1 MHLIMISDRRLT
13 VRQLLATR
21 YEELKRKLTRRL
33 GSAETAAEVLHE
45 TYLRLDGGVV
55 ELGRVR
61 NPGGLLYRIALNVA
75 MDGYRADA
83 RWLRR
88 AELQALTQVEED
100 RLTPERIV
108 LARSEIAMLE
118 AALTEMPARR
128 RAIFTAAL
136 VEDLPYRTIAARFGV
151 SVRLVER
158 EVRRALDHAGERLEK
173 AGAHGRPSRETSVE
187 KTTGKMSPAKANDE

>member
-1 MHLIMISDRRLT
+1 MVDDRRLT
-13 VRQLLATR
+13 LRQLLTVR
-21 YEELKRKLTRRL
+21 YEELKRKLARRL

-45 TYLRLDGGVV
+45 TYLRLDGAA

-75 MDGYRADA
+75 MDSYRADA

-88 AELQALTQVEED
+88 AELQALTHVQED

-108 LARSEIAMLE
+108 MARSEIAMLE

-136 VEDLPYRTIAARFGV
+136 VEDLPYRTIASRFGV
-151 SVRLVER
+151 SVRHVER
-158 EVRRALDHAGERLEK
+158 EVRRALDHAGARLEK
-173 AGAHGRPSRETSVE
+173 AESDAPLLRETPI
-187 KTTGKMSPAKANDE
+187 KKATGK

>member
-1 MHLIMISDRRLT
+1 MVDDRLLSL
-13 VRQLLATR
+13 RQLLTTR

-45 TYLRLDGGVV
+45 TYLRLDGVV

-75 MDGYRADA
+75 IDGYRADA

-88 AELQALTQVEED
+88 AELEALTRGEED
-100 RLTPERIV
+100 PLTPERIV
-108 LARSEIAMLE
+108 LARSEIATLE
-118 AALTEMPARR
+118 AALTEMPVRR

-136 VEDLPYRTIAARFGV
+136 VEDLPYRTIADRFGL
-151 SVRLVER
+151 SVRHVER
-158 EVRRALDHAGERLEK
+158 EVRSALDYAGERLK
-173 AGAHGRPSRETSVE
+173 QAGAYTPPSRQ
-187 KTTGKMSPAKANDE
+187 SPTENATDE

>member
-1 MHLIMISDRRLT
+1 MADDRRFTL
-13 VRQLLATR
+13 RQLLTTK

-45 TYLRLDGGVV
+45 TYLRLDGVV

-61 NPGGLLYRIALNVA
+61 NPDGLLYRIALNVA

-88 AELQALTQVEED
+88 AELEALTRGEED
-100 RLTPERIV
+100 QLTPERIV

-118 AALTEMPARR
+118 GALAEMPERR

-136 VEDLPYRTIAARFGV
+136 VEDVPYRTIATRFGV
-151 SVRLVER
+151 SIRLVER
-158 EVRRALDHAGERLEK
+158 EVRKALDHAGERLQKVEPY
-173 AGAHGRPSRETSVE
+173 GSLSRETPVE
-187 KTTGKMSPAKANDE
+187 KAIGK